1 MLSKNVEFWDRQI
14 HLPPPIDADL
24 VIEIEN
30 PETLY
35 SSSTDLPMDIEPDP
49 QLSPGKKYAYDH
61 DMNPVQKFRYRVKLA
76 NEESRD
82 ALLDA
87 AIIKFKV
94 DIFK

>member
-1 MLSKNVEFWDRQI
+1 MLSKNLEFWDRQI
-14 HLPPPIDADL
+14 HLPQPIDADL
-24 VIEIEN
+24 DVVREVQID
-30 PETLY
+30 PT
-35 SSSTDLPMDIEPDP
+35 SCFDLPMDVEPNP
-49 QLSPGKKYAYDH
+49 QLSPGKKHPYDT
-61 DMNPVQKFRYRVKLA
+61 DMNPVQKLRYRVKLA